1 MPNKKCKVKKQVP
14 RTVTLSKELAV
25 HYVDIGESLSAY
37 LQADYNIHDPKWIVN
52 DFFYIDSRVR
62 FKVGKFAF
70 LEKKPQIK
78 SQFFKSDELFFPELQ
93 DFFVSLILSRFVKK
107 KSLPKRRLFFEL

>member
-37 LQADYNIHDPKWIVN
+37 LQANYNIHDPKWIVN
-52 DFFYIDSRVR
+52 DFFY
-62 FKVGKFAF
+62 
-70 LEKKPQIK
+70 
-78 SQFFKSDELFFPELQ
+78 FF
-93 DFFVSLILSRFVKK
+93 
-107 KSLPKRRLFFEL
+107 

>member
-25 HYVDIGESLSAY
+25 HYVNIGESLSAY

-52 DFFYIDSRVR
+52 DFFIFFNR
-62 FKVGKFAF
+62 FKSAF
-70 LEKKPQIK
+70 LSRKICFFRKKAA
-78 SQFFKSDELFFPELQ
+78 S
-93 DFFVSLILSRFVKK
+93 
-107 KSLPKRRLFFEL
+107 